1 MAQKT
6 SSLICLQVSAVQII
20 GPPTA
25 FHSDSFVTRF
35 WCRMCRKRPQCG
47 TSSPKW
53 TTASITEQLF
63 FFFFFPWQFGKLL
76 LPANMMALTSG
87 LNQPRRA
94 PKRPVPWH
102 CTKLL
107 IWKAFLFHPV
117 WGKISENELWPL
129 LLGLLYSRRNSWHS
143 EAITVFHPHIYLSR
157 CIKECHTWSG
167 YSIHSSLALT
177 DSSTSSQIA

>member
-63 FFFFFPWQFGKLL
+63 FFFFFSWQFGKLL

-129 LLGLLYSRRNSWHS
+129 LLG
-143 EAITVFHPHIYLSR
+143 AIIFTKKLPTQWSNYCVSSSYLSLKVHKR
-157 CIKECHTWSG
+157 VSHLERV
-167 YSIHSSLALT
+167 LNA
-177 DSSTSSQIA
+177 

>member
-63 FFFFFPWQFGKLL
+63 FFFFSWQFGKLL

-129 LLGLLYSRRNSWHS
+129 LLG
-143 EAITVFHPHIYLSR
+143 AIIFTKKLPTQWSNYCVSSSYLSLKVHKR
-157 CIKECHTWSG
+157 VSHLERVLNT
-167 YSIHSSLALT
+167 
-177 DSSTSSQIA
+177 

>member
-1 MAQKT
+1 MWVYSWLRKQAVWSVSRYPLSR
-6 SSLICLQVSAVQII
+6 SSGHRLRFTATVLWPGFDAECAEKGPSAEHLLPNGQLR
-20 GPPTA
+20 A
-25 FHSDSFVTRF
+25 S
-35 WCRMCRKRPQCG
+35 Q
-47 TSSPKW
+47 SS
-53 TTASITEQLF
+53 F
-63 FFFFFPWQFGKLL
+63 FFFFFSWQFGKLL

-129 LLGLLYSRRNSWHS
+129 LLG
-143 EAITVFHPHIYLSR
+143 AIIFTKKLPTQWSNYCVSSSYLSLKVHKR
-157 CIKECHTWSG
+157 VSHLERVLNT
-167 YSIHSSLALT
+167 
-177 DSSTSSQIA
+177 